1 MRIALDASA
10 AIEAGFRRRRGS
22 RFIALLEGAEQVFS
36 PDIFVAEVVNTVWKF
51 HRFANL
57 ELDLCEE
64 GMERTLGLPD
74 VLVPSRELYREAFAL
89 ARLLERSVHDMLYLA
104 LARREDAVLVS
115 ADRSLRRDAAR
126 QGIRTA

>member
-1 MRIALDASA
+1 MRIVLDASA
-10 AIEAGFRRRRGS
+10 AIEAGFRRGGGS
-22 RFIALLEGAEQVFS
+22 RFVPLLEDAEEVLS

-51 HRFANL
+51 HRFGNL

-74 VLVPSRELYREAFAL
+74 QLMSSRELYREAFHL
-89 ARLLERSVHDMLYLA
+89 ARLLQHSVYDMLYLA
-104 LARREDAVLVS
+104 LARREDALLLS
-115 ADRSLRRDAAR
+115 ADQTLRREAKR